1 MDEYRNNLM
10 CYQATMAV
18 VQSMLNQG
26 IIDQGEYRKI
36 DTIMTKRYG
45 VSLDTIFAQN
55 IPN

>member
-26 IIDQGEYRKI
+26 IIDKGEYRKI
-36 DTIMTKRYG
+36 DTIMTKKYG

>member
-18 VQSMLNQG
+18 VNSMLSQG
-26 IIDQGEYRKI
+26 IIDQKEYRKI

-45 VSLDTIFAQN
+45 ISLGTIFAQEV
-55 IPN
+55 PN